1 MKKTHAILLLTALG
15 LTALAGCGNT
25 NTNHGKSQSDNS
37 SSSVPPSSV
46 EKYHAV
52 RLANASE
59 AVCDL
64 VPEEGQEASLVLEGT
79 SFRFHLAMKADYSHK
94 SNLMVKANG
103 AVLTADEQGVYT
115 IDEVTADVEVVV
127 YCDVDVYR
135 VTFYGEDGTTV
146 YAAENVAPGGS
157 VKNVPADPS
166 KADTNDPVG
175 EEGTTQRH
183 HWTWDGWYTDL
194 TAGEKLTSFA
204 DIHSDLSLY
213 ARFDSE
219 NIYRVALNNADGLTL
234 RAAENYQAGYVLD
247 GDAFVY
253 TATYVTKTS
262 QKRNAAG
269 LLGELISTSEDGLTD
284 TYQIAEVHEDMEIK
298 PTVDLNQY
306 TITFHNGDTV
316 LGTKEV
322 IHGEKI
328 TYDGNTPTKDSD
340 ASYDYTFD
348 GWLDGAEGTSAIA
361 KLPYCFGAH
370 DYYAHFASKAYFA
383 VALPESTD
391 GYIVAAIEGQ
401 NPSHVSDGSSFSFSV
416 TPNGGATSV
425 HVEVAGAIVDQGT
438 GNTFKIRK
446 VSGNIAADA
455 FTVTATNKVKFL
467 GADGAVIASKDAE
480 WNKSGITFEGSNP
493 TKDSDA
499 SNDYAFDGWTCEA
512 LGDTVYTA
520 DTLAQIVVS
529 QDLVFSPH
537 FAATAFYTVALPS
550 GDGYTAAVASG
561 YNANHVVT
569 GSAFAFTLTPSDVDD
584 ELSVAIA
591 GKTENTDFTVAK
603 ADGVYTVT
611 VNSVTASI
619 ASGDIAVTVKKPLE
633 TATTTEATDGVLGD
647 GITVDTTKISR
658 VDQSTSSDARG
669 GTPEY
674 ISINKGGAKV
684 NALHFSQSKPAISY
698 WAKTDGNK
706 DTYPTG
712 SGSYNN
718 NGYSEFRFAKKFGS
732 EITGTMS
739 VELDYALTNTNV
751 TTPAAVEAAKAGA
764 SGKDARE
771 NDGTYVAQ
779 YAAKMTADGGT
790 WPNGANLDEANYR
803 AGENGYTVEGFLIN
817 DGAWHHVKIERAIV
831 SDDGT
836 VTFKFYHWVG
846 EIALTNVTITATA
859 TAAE

>member
-15 LTALAGCGNT
+15 LTAIAGCGNT
-25 NTNHGKSQSDNS
+25 NANRGKSQSSPS
-37 SSSVPPSSV
+37 SSCIPSVV
-46 EKYHAV
+46 ETYYAV

-64 VPEEGQEASLVLEGT
+64 VPEEGQNASSVLKGT
-79 SFRFHLAMKADYSHK
+79 SFRFHLEMKQNYSK
-94 SNLMVKANG
+94 KTNLVVKANG

-135 VTFYGEDGTTV
+135 VTFYGEDGKTV

-166 KADTNDPVG
+166 KSDTTDPVG
-175 EEGTTQRH
+175 EEGATQRH

-234 RAAENYQAGYVLD
+234 RAAEGYQAGYVLD
-247 GDAFVY
+247 GHAFVY

-284 TYQIAEVHEDMEIK
+284 TYQIDAVNGDMEIK

-306 TITFHNGDTV
+306 TVTFHNGDTV

-328 TYDGNTPTKDSD
+328 TYDGDAPSKDSD
-340 ASYDYTFD
+340 ASYDYIFD
-348 GWLDGAEGTSAIA
+348 GWLDGAEATSAIST
-361 KLPYCFGAH
+361 LPYCFGAH

-383 VALPESTD
+383 VTLPESTD
-391 GYIVAAIEGQ
+391 GYTVAAIEGQ
-401 NPSHVSDGSSFSFSV
+401 NPSHVSDGSSFSFRV

-425 HVEVAGAIVDQGT
+425 NVKVAGATVDQNN
-438 GNTFKIRK
+438 NTFTIRK

-455 FTVTATNKVKFL
+455 FTITATNKVKFL
-467 GADGAVIASKDAE
+467 GADGTVIASKDAE
-480 WNKSGITFEGSNP
+480 WNKSGITFDGSNP

-512 LGDTVYTA
+512 LGNTVYTA
-520 DTLAQIVVS
+520 ETLAQIVVN

-611 VNSVTASI
+611 VDSITASL

-633 TATTTEATDGVLGD
+633 TATETEATDGVLGD
-647 GITVDTTKISR
+647 GIMVDTTKISR

-669 GTPEY
+669 GTAEY

-684 NALHFSQSKPAISY
+684 NALHFSQSNPASTY
-698 WAKTDGNK
+698 WAEMDAGKKVEGYTEN
-706 DTYPTG
+706 
-712 SGSYNN
+712 SGHFNN
-718 NGYSEFRFAKKFGS
+718 NGYSEFRFA
-732 EITGTMS
+732 ETITGTMS
-739 VELDYALTNTNV
+739 VEFDYALTNTNV

-764 SGKDARE
+764 SGTTARE

-779 YAAKMTADGGT
+779 YAAKMTADGDATT
-790 WPNGANLDEANYR
+790 WLDGANLDEANYV
-803 AGENGYTVEGFLIN
+803 AGENGYTVTGFLVN
-817 DGAWHHVKIERAIV
+817 DGAWHHIKIERAIV
-831 SDDGT
+831 SNDGT